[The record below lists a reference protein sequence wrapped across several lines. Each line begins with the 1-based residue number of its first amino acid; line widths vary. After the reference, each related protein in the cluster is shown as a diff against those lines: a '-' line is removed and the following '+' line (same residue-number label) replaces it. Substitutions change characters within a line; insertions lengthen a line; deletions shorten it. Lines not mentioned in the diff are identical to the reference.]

1 MLTGPE
7 TPGVPSRLSTI
18 LSQVGSNLPNLHT
31 ASTAHPE

>member
-7 TPGVPSRLSTI
+7 TPGVPSRHSTI

-31 ASTAHPE
+31 TSAEHPE